1 MNDDT
6 PHGVVSESNAGQP
19 TKYKDEY
26 AKQAYKLCLLGSTD
40 KDMADFFE
48 VCEDTINNW
57 KHKHPEFFESI
68 KRGKVSADATVA
80 SRLYKRA
87 VGYEHDEDKIFNNQG
102 EPLIVPTTKHVQPD
116 TTAAIFWLKNRQP
129 KMWRDS
135 QNIDHTTNGKDLE
148 TVVNNFNGDA
158 QAAAQA
164 YQDIMGG
171 K

>member
-1 MNDDT
+1 MTNDTLDSVMEVDK
-6 PHGVVSESNAGQP
+6 GGQP

-48 VCEDTINNW
+48 VSESTVNNW
-57 KHKHPEFFESI
+57 KHDYPEFLESI
-68 KRGKVSADATVA
+68 KRGKISADANVA

-87 VGYEHDEDKIFNNQG
+87 IGYEHDEDKIFNHQG

-129 KMWRDS
+129 AKWRDKQELDVTVS
-135 QNIDHTTNGKDLE
+135 PINELLKQISGNTIEPKD
-148 TVVNNFNGDA
+148 D
-158 QAAAQA
+158 
-164 YQDIMGG
+164 
-171 K
+171 

>member
-1 MNDDT
+1 MKDDMLDS
-6 PHGVVSESNAGQP
+6 VVSNAGQP

-40 KDMADFFE
+40 EDMADFFE
-48 VCEDTINNW
+48 VSKSTINNW
-57 KHKHPEFFESI
+57 KHDYPEFLDSI
-68 KRGKVSADATVA
+68 KRGKISADANVA

-87 VGYEHDEDKIFNNQG
+87 IGYEHDEDKIFNNNG

-129 KMWRDS
+129 KMWRDT

-158 QAAAQA
+158 QAASQA